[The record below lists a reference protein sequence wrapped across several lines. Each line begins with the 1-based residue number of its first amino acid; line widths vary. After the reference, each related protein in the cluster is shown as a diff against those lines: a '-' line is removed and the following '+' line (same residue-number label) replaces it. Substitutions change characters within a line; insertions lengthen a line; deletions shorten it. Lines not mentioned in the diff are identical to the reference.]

1 MSTELNNTEETT
13 ETSLTEAATTEA
25 IDTRRRNI
33 TKVALWTPP
42 VMMTL
47 MLSKRASASSTVTE
61 VLPDAP
67 SKWGGY

>member
-1 MSTELNNTEETT
+1 MNSAEINTESTPKQPTPE
-13 ETSLTEAATTEA
+13 S

>member
-1 MSTELNNTEETT
+1 MNSAEINTES
-13 ETSLTEAATTEA
+13 TSKQPTPES